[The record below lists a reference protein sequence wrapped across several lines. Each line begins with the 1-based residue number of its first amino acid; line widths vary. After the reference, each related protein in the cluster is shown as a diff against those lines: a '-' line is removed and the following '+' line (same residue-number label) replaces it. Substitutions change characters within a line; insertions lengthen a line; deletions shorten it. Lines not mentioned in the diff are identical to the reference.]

1 MNTNDFYATLV
12 SDNTEN
18 PLFAALRDLTQ
29 VGDAQAAFGGD
40 TAMAP
45 WTAWYGTANQELV

>member
-1 MNTNDFYATLV
+1 MNTHDFYATLV

-29 VGDAQAAFGGD
+29 VSDPQAAFGGE
-40 TAMAP
+40 TAMTP